1 MKITK
6 MKRGYIIRLS
16 DVEFRLLSNIEM
28 EGHTAYQEMH
38 DENCTGLDA
47 PEKRILT
54 EVIEMKRDWMVV
66 TDDRRRN

>member
-6 MKRGYIIRLS
+6 MKRGYIMRLS
-16 DVEFRLLSNIEM
+16 DAEFSLLTSIQC
-28 EGHTAYQEMH
+28 EGFVGYQEMH
-38 DENCTGLDA
+38 EENCTGLDA

-54 EVIEMKRDWMVV
+54 EVLGMKRDWMAV

>member
-1 MKITK
+1 MKITR

-16 DVEFRLLSNIEM
+16 DAEFQLLRNIEM
-28 EGHTAYQEMH
+28 EGHTAYEEMH

-54 EVIEMKRDWMVV
+54 EVIEMKRDWMNV
-66 TDDRRRN
+66 TDDRRN

>member
-1 MKITK
+1 MKISK

-16 DVEFRLLSNIEM
+16 DAEFELLRNIEM
-28 EGHTAYQEMH
+28 EGYTAYQELH
-38 DENCTGLDA
+38 DENCTGLNA

-54 EVIEMKRDWMVV
+54 EVMEMKRDWMLV